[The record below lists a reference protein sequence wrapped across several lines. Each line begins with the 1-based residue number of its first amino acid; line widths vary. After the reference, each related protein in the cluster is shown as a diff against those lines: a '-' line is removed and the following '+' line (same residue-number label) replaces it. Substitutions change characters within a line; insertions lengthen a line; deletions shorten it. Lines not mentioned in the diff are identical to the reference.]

1 MGPIV
6 QAEVMAGSLG
16 RIGKN
21 QGADCDCTHLVEP
34 AFPEPVARQKRRRT
48 YPFRNKCALTY
59 DINDR
64 SIVFAIRALAI
75 SRNGPY
81 MKWPHHFM
89 VFVREDM
96 AMPDVA
102 SGLVEVHL
110 DARDLAR

>member
-1 MGPIV
+1 MLVPARIRK
-6 QAEVMAGSLG
+6 G
-16 RIGKN
+16 RVKVVIAWASSSQRS
-21 QGADCDCTHLVEP
+21 QGIAS
-34 AFPEPVARQKRRRT
+34 QKRRRT
-48 YPFRNKCALTY
+48 YPFRNKCALAY

-64 SIVFAIRALAI
+64 SIVFAIGALAI
-75 SRNGPY
+75 RRDGPY

-89 VFVREDM
+89 VFMGHDM

>member
-1 MGPIV
+1 VESAKAGV
-6 QAEVMAGSLG
+6 QVVKASASSSQ
-16 RIGKN
+16 RS
-21 QGADCDCTHLVEP
+21 QGIAS
-34 AFPEPVARQKRRRT
+34 QKRRRT
-48 YPFRNKCALTY
+48 YPFRNKCALAY

-64 SIVFAIRALAI
+64 SIVFAIGALAI

-81 MKWPHHFM
+81 MKWSHHFM